1 MRWRNDGF
9 SKTAAI
15 AELSPGPPPNGRGA
29 VRPGCYDPP
38 AMKILVVDDH
48 PLYRSGVAYTLQ
60 NTELGVEVVECSSLE
75 AAFERLDAGPAF
87 DLMILDLHMPGYQG
101 LDSVRTVRSR
111 RPEVPVLVLSGSEDP
126 AIVRECIELGAFG
139 FVPKSA
145 PADQFHAALKLVLS
159 GGVYLPPT
167 SLSVGSPAT
176 RAQQDAWTR
185 LGAHLTE
192 RQRQVLLGIVQG
204 KPNKVIARDLGLS
217 DTTVKSH
224 VAHILDALVVSN
236 RTEAVYA
243 LARAGLSIRDL
254 EASAS

>member
-1 MRWRNDGF
+1 MN
-9 SKTAAI
+9 
-15 AELSPGPPPNGRGA
+15 
-29 VRPGCYDPP
+29 
-38 AMKILVVDDH
+38 ILVVDDH
-48 PLYRSGVAYTLQ
+48 PLYRSGVVHTLQ
-60 NTELGVEVVECSSLE
+60 NTGMEVEVLECATLE
-75 AAFERLDAGPAF
+75 TAFQRLDQGLQV
-87 DLMILDLHMPGYQG
+87 DLMILDLQMPGYSG
-101 LDSVRTVRSR
+101 TESVQTVRSR
-111 RPEVPVLVLSGSEDP
+111 RPEVPVLVLSATEDP
-126 AIVRECIELGAFG
+126 SVVRQCIDLGAYG

-145 PADQFHAALKLVLS
+145 PSEQFHAALLLALS

-167 SLSVGSPAT
+167 SLSVGTPASA
-176 RAQQDAWTR
+176 AQRDAWAK

-243 LARAGLSIRDL
+243 LARAGLSIKDL
-254 EASAS
+254 QTPPKTVH

>member
-1 MRWRNDGF
+1 MN
-9 SKTAAI
+9 
-15 AELSPGPPPNGRGA
+15 
-29 VRPGCYDPP
+29 
-38 AMKILVVDDH
+38 ILVVDDH
-48 PLYRSGVAYTLQ
+48 PLYRSGVVYTLQ
-60 NTELGVEVVECSSLE
+60 NAGMDVQVVECAALE
-75 AAFERLDAGPAF
+75 TAFQKLDAGLKA
-87 DLMILDLHMPGYQG
+87 DLMILDLQMPGYTG
-101 LDSVRTVRSR
+101 LDSVRAVRGSH
-111 RPEVPVLVLSGSEDP
+111 PELPVLVLSGNEDP

-145 PADQFHAALKLVLS
+145 PSDQFHAALTLVLS
-159 GGVYLPPT
+159 GGVYLPPA
-167 SLSVGSPAT
+167 SLSVGAQAT
-176 RAQQDAWTR
+176 PAQQDAWSR
-185 LGAHLTE
+185 LGTRLTE

-254 EASAS
+254 QPGDTAG

>member
-1 MRWRNDGF
+1 
-9 SKTAAI
+9 
-15 AELSPGPPPNGRGA
+15 
-29 VRPGCYDPP
+29 
-38 AMKILVVDDH
+38 MKILVVDDH
-48 PLYRSGVAYTLQ
+48 PLYRSGVVHTLESTGQ
-60 NTELGVEVVECSSLE
+60 PVDVVECAVLDT
-75 AAFERLDAGPAF
+75 AFQRLDEGLHV
-87 DLMILDLHMPGYQG
+87 DLLILDLQMPGYQG
-101 LDSVRTVRSR
+101 VDSVRAVRTR
-111 RPEVPVLVLSGSEDP
+111 RPEIPVLVLSGNEDP
-126 AIVRECIELGAFG
+126 TIVRECIELGACG

-145 PADQFHAALKLVLS
+145 PSEEFHRALSLVLS

-176 RAQQDAWTR
+176 RAQQDAWSR
-185 LGAHLTE
+185 LGAHLTD

-243 LARAGLSIRDL
+243 LARAGLTMRDL
-254 EASAS
+254 QAPVKAPAH

>member
-1 MRWRNDGF
+1 MN
-9 SKTAAI
+9 
-15 AELSPGPPPNGRGA
+15 
-29 VRPGCYDPP
+29 
-38 AMKILVVDDH
+38 ILVVDDH
-48 PLYRSGVAYTLQ
+48 PLYRSGVVYTLQ
-60 NTELGVEVVECSSLE
+60 NTGMDVTIVECSSLDS
-75 AAFERLDAGPAF
+75 AFQRLDEGVPV
-87 DLMILDLHMPGYQG
+87 DLMILDLQMPGYSG
-101 LDSVRTVRSR
+101 LDSVRTVRAR
-111 RPEVPVLVLSGSEDP
+111 KPEVPVLVLSGNEDP
-126 AIVRECIELGAFG
+126 AIVRECIDLGAFG

-145 PADQFHAALKLVLS
+145 PSDQFHAALKLVLS

-176 RAQQDAWTR
+176 RAQQDAWRR

-254 EASAS
+254 QTSASDSVF

>member
-1 MRWRNDGF
+1 
-9 SKTAAI
+9 
-15 AELSPGPPPNGRGA
+15 
-29 VRPGCYDPP
+29 
-38 AMKILVVDDH
+38 MKILVVDDH

-60 NTELGVEVVECSSLE
+60 NTGLDVEVVECASLE
-75 AAFERLDAGPAF
+75 AAFDRLDQGLAA
-87 DLMILDLHMPGYQG
+87 DLMILDLQMPGYQG
-101 LDSVRTVRSR
+101 LDSVRAVRSR
-111 RPEVPVLVLSGSEDP
+111 RPDIPVLVLSGSEDP
-126 AIVRECIELGAFG
+126 AIVRECIDLGAFG

-145 PADQFHAALKLVLS
+145 PADQFHAALQLVLS

-167 SLSVGSPAT
+167 SLSIGSPT
-176 RAQQDAWTR
+176 RAQQDAWSR

-254 EASAS
+254 EASASDLTP

>member
-1 MRWRNDGF
+1 MN
-9 SKTAAI
+9 
-15 AELSPGPPPNGRGA
+15 
-29 VRPGCYDPP
+29 
-38 AMKILVVDDH
+38 ILVVDDH
-48 PLYRSGVAYTLQ
+48 PLYRSGVVHTLQ
-60 NTELGVEVVECSSLE
+60 NAGMDVAVVEC
-75 AAFERLDAGPAF
+75 AVLDTALQRIDDGLDV
-87 DLMILDLHMPGYQG
+87 DLMILDLQMPGYQG
-101 LDSVRTVRSR
+101 LDSVRAVRAR
-111 RPEVPVLVLSGSEDP
+111 RPEVPVLVLSGNEDP
-126 AIVRECIELGAFG
+126 AVVRECVDLGACG

-145 PADQFHAALKLVLS
+145 PSDEFHAALSLVLS

-167 SLSVGSPAT
+167 SLSVGTPAT
-176 RAQQDAWTR
+176 RAQQDAWAR

-243 LARAGLSIRDL
+243 LARAGLTIKDL
-254 EASAS
+254 QEPPGTRAAVH

>member
-1 MRWRNDGF
+1 MN
-9 SKTAAI
+9 
-15 AELSPGPPPNGRGA
+15 
-29 VRPGCYDPP
+29 
-38 AMKILVVDDH
+38 ILVVDDH

-60 NTELGVEVVECSSLE
+60 NAGMDVHVTECAVLE
-75 AAFERLDAGPAF
+75 SAFQRLDAGLRV
-87 DLMILDLHMPGYQG
+87 DLMILDLQMPGFQG
-101 LDSVRTVRSR
+101 LDSVRAVRTR
-111 RPEVPVLVLSGSEDP
+111 HPEVPVLVLSGNEDP
-126 AIVRECIELGAFG
+126 AVVRQCIDLGACG

-145 PADQFHAALKLVLS
+145 ASDQFHAALQLVIS

-167 SLSVGSPAT
+167 SLSIGAPAT
-176 RAQQDAWTR
+176 RAQQDAWSR
-185 LGAHLTE
+185 LGAHLTG

-243 LARAGLSIRDL
+243 IARAGLSIRDL
-254 EASAS
+254 QSAAPDSVI

>member
-1 MRWRNDGF
+1 MN
-9 SKTAAI
+9 
-15 AELSPGPPPNGRGA
+15 
-29 VRPGCYDPP
+29 
-38 AMKILVVDDH
+38 ILVVDDH

-60 NTELGVEVVECSSLE
+60 NTGMNVTVVECSSLDT
-75 AAFERLDAGPAF
+75 AFQRLDEGLAA
-87 DLMILDLHMPGYQG
+87 DLMILDLQMPGYSG
-101 LDSVRTVRSR
+101 LDSVRTVRHR
-111 RPEVPVLVLSGSEDP
+111 RPELPVLVLSGTEDP

-145 PADQFHAALKLVLS
+145 PSDQFNAALKLVLS
-159 GGVYLPPT
+159 GGVYLPAT
-167 SLSVGSPAT
+167 SLSVGSPVS
-176 RAQQDAWTR
+176 RAQQDAWRR

-254 EASAS
+254 QASSSDPVY

>member
-1 MRWRNDGF
+1 MN
-9 SKTAAI
+9 
-15 AELSPGPPPNGRGA
+15 
-29 VRPGCYDPP
+29 
-38 AMKILVVDDH
+38 ILVVDDH
-48 PLYRSGVAYTLQ
+48 PLYRSGVVYTLQ
-60 NTELGVEVVECSSLE
+60 NAGMEDVHVIECSELDL
-75 AAFERLDAGPAF
+75 AFRRLDEGLHA
-87 DLMILDLHMPGYQG
+87 DLMILDLQMPGYTG
-101 LDSVRTVRSR
+101 VDSVRAVRAR
-111 RPEVPVLVLSGSEDP
+111 RPEVPVLVLSGTEDP
-126 AIVRECIELGAFG
+126 SVVHECIELGAFG

-145 PADQFHAALKLVLS
+145 PADVFHAALSLVLA

-167 SLSVGSPAT
+167 SLSVAAPAT
-176 RAQQDAWTR
+176 RAQEDAWSR

-254 EASAS
+254 EVSAPDSVA

>member
-1 MRWRNDGF
+1 MN
-9 SKTAAI
+9 
-15 AELSPGPPPNGRGA
+15 
-29 VRPGCYDPP
+29 
-38 AMKILVVDDH
+38 ILVVDDH
-48 PLYRSGVAYTLQ
+48 PLYRSGVVYTLQ
-60 NTELGVEVVECSSLE
+60 NTGLDVEVIECSSLD
-75 AAFERLDAGPAF
+75 AAFQRLDAGLRV
-87 DLMILDLHMPGYQG
+87 DLMILDLQMPGYQG
-101 LDSVRTVRSR
+101 LDSVRAVRSR
-111 RPEVPVLVLSGSEDP
+111 RPDIPVLVLSGNEDP
-126 AIVRECIELGAFG
+126 AAVRECIDLGAFG

-145 PADQFHAALKLVLS
+145 PSDQFNAALSLVLS

-167 SLSVGSPAT
+167 SLSIGAPAS
-176 RAQQDAWTR
+176 RAQQDAWSR

-192 RQRQVLLGIVQG
+192 RQRQVLMGIVQG

-254 EASAS
+254 QPSSPDSVF

>member
-1 MRWRNDGF
+1 MN
-9 SKTAAI
+9 
-15 AELSPGPPPNGRGA
+15 
-29 VRPGCYDPP
+29 
-38 AMKILVVDDH
+38 ILVVDDH
-48 PLYRSGVAYTLQ
+48 PLYRSGVVHTLQ
-60 NTELGVEVVECSSLE
+60 NTGMEVQVLECATLE
-75 AAFERLDAGPAF
+75 TAFQRLDQGLQV
-87 DLMILDLHMPGYQG
+87 DLMILDLQMPGYSG
-101 LDSVRTVRSR
+101 TESVQTVRSR
-111 RPEVPVLVLSGSEDP
+111 RPEVPVLVLSATEDP
-126 AIVRECIELGAFG
+126 AVVRQCIDLGAYG

-145 PADQFHAALKLVLS
+145 PSEQFHAALSLALS

-167 SLSVGSPAT
+167 SLSVGTPASA
-176 RAQQDAWTR
+176 AQRDAWAK

-243 LARAGLSIRDL
+243 LARAGLSIKDL
-254 EASAS
+254 QTPSKTVH

>member
-1 MRWRNDGF
+1 MN
-9 SKTAAI
+9 
-15 AELSPGPPPNGRGA
+15 
-29 VRPGCYDPP
+29 
-38 AMKILVVDDH
+38 ILVVDDH

-60 NTELGVEVVECSSLE
+60 NTGMAVQVVECATVD
-75 AAFERLDAGPAF
+75 AAFQRLDAGLHA
-87 DLMILDLHMPGYQG
+87 DLMILDLQMPGYIG
-101 LDSVRTVRSR
+101 LDSVREVRSR
-111 RPEVPVLVLSGSEDP
+111 RPEVPVLVLSGNEDP
-126 AIVRECIELGAFG
+126 AVVRECIELGAFG

-145 PADQFHAALKLVLS
+145 PSDQFNAALARVLA

-167 SLSVGSPAT
+167 SLSVGQPAS
-176 RAQQDAWTR
+176 RAQQDAWAR

-192 RQRQVLLGIVQG
+192 RQRQVLIGIVQG

-254 EASAS
+254 EASASEG